1 MSRAFIATNSFSRK
15 RVCFSGPF
23 RDCLTTNLLLYNPQK
38 LRVFNFLCSRCD
50 LFFKSFQLPSLKSL
64 EPLSTQITI
73 YSNPFIF
80 KQDICKISSR
90 YVLLTPFFI
99 FPLKIM
105 QKFSSG
111 SWKLGIFRKWVE
123 VLRFREFFFK
133 IFDWVMSHLLFGHLC
148 WPIVAVWACI
158 QAFFTV
164 FLHCS

>member
-1 MSRAFIATNSFSRK
+1 MGLRDFKSHIFSYRTFHDCLASNSRLTSSREMVLGKNCVFFFKITQRVSRVSRTFIATNSFSRK

-23 RDCLTTNLLLYNPQK
+23 RDCLTTNLLLYNPRK

-105 QKFSSG
+105 
-111 SWKLGIFRKWVE
+111 
-123 VLRFREFFFK
+123 
-133 IFDWVMSHLLFGHLC
+133 
-148 WPIVAVWACI
+148 
-158 QAFFTV
+158 
-164 FLHCS
+164 